1 MSSFKQ
7 KNSAI
12 PQVFQKPI
20 QRVQSEG
27 RDGQSYTTLKR
38 TLSAEEKS
46 LPSIPVHQNDTTQL
60 QQTGHPAP
68 SQNHTQGLATHKPM
82 RAMSEKHSPV
92 YNGQTLNRHTNINS
106 LLEATSSPRHR
117 TASAGSTRQEIAQ
130 KIHQVKTSSA
140 NQYFCCLLTHFV
152 FTLKAFRKF
161 RPHILHA
168 TL

>member
-20 QRVQSEG
+20 QRVQSAG
-27 RDGQSYTTLKR
+27 GDGQSYTTLKR

-46 LPSIPVHQNDTTQL
+46 FPVHQNDTTQL
-60 QQTGHPAP
+60 QQTGHPASP
-68 SQNHTQGLATHKPM
+68 QNHTQRLATHKAM
-82 RAMSEKHSPV
+82 RAMPEKHSPV
-92 YNGQTLNRHTNINS
+92 YNGQTLNRHTNS

-130 KIHQVKTSSA
+130 KIHQVKTSAA

-161 RPHILHA
+161 RPHVLHA